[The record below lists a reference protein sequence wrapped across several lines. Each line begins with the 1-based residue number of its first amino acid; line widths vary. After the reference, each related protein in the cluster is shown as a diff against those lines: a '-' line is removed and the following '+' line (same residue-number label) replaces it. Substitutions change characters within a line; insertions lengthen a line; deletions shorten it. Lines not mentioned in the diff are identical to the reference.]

1 MREGRAACAHDAFDE
16 GSVVTDLNVTN
27 VAIIDYGAGN
37 VTSVAKALRH
47 LGAEPRIA
55 IDAGALAGADGIVVP
70 GVGHFARTTSIGAA
84 MRRALRCAIEAGT
97 PLLGICLGLHWLFE
111 GSTEAPD
118 AAGLGVFQGRCS
130 ALRGSP
136 GIKVPHVGWNAI
148 DITGNESRLLK
159 GLGGRPYAYFCHS
172 YAAEC
177 GDRTVGIADHGE
189 AFSAVVE
196 RDAVFGVQFHPEKS
210 GAVGLAVLRNF
221 LRVCEEAR

>member
-1 MREGRAACAHDAFDE
+1 
-16 GSVVTDLNVTN
+16 VNVTN

-47 LGAEPRIA
+47 LGAEPRLA
-55 IDAGALAGADGIVVP
+55 IDPGGLAGADGIVVP
-70 GVGHFARTTSIGAA
+70 GVGHFARTTAIDAA
-84 MRRALRCAIEAGT
+84 MRRALQHAIDAGT

-130 ALRGSP
+130 ALRGLP

-148 DITGNESRLLK
+148 DITANGSRLFT
-159 GLGGRPYAYFCHS
+159 GLGSQSYAYFCHS
-172 YAAEC
+172 YAAAC
-177 GDRTVGIADHGE
+177 GDRTVGIADHGD

-210 GAVGLAVLRNF
+210 GAVGLGVLRNF
-221 LRVCEEAR
+221 LRVCDEAR

>member
-1 MREGRAACAHDAFDE
+1 
-16 GSVVTDLNVTN
+16 VNVTS

-37 VTSVAKALRH
+37 VTSVAKALRY
-47 LGAEPRIA
+47 LGAAPRVA
-55 IDAGALAGADGIVVP
+55 IDPGSIAGADGIVVP
-70 GVGHFARTTSIGAA
+70 GVGHFARTTAIDTAT
-84 MRRALRCAIEAGT
+84 RRVLRHAIDAGT

-136 GIKVPHVGWNAI
+136 EIKVPHVGWNSI
-148 DITGNESRLLK
+148 DVTANGSRLLN
-159 GLGGRPYAYFCHS
+159 GLGTKPYAYFCHS
-172 YAAEC
+172 YAVEC
-177 GDRTVGIADHGE
+177 GDRTAGMTNHGD

-210 GAVGLAVLRNF
+210 GAVGLAVLGNF
-221 LRVCEEAR
+221 LRVCNEAR

>member
-1 MREGRAACAHDAFDE
+1 MREGRAPCAHDAINE
-16 GSVVTDLNVTN
+16 GPVVTDLNGTN

-37 VTSVAKALRH
+37 VTSVEKALRH

-55 IDAGALAGADGIVVP
+55 IDAGALAGADGIVIP
-70 GVGHFARTTSIGAA
+70 GVGHFARTTSIDAA
-84 MRRALRCAIEAGT
+84 MRRALRRVIEAGT

-118 AAGLGVFQGRCS
+118 APGLGIFQGRCS

-148 DITGNESRLLK
+148 DVTANESRLLQ
-159 GLGGRPYAYFCHS
+159 GLGSRPYAYFCHS

-177 GDRTVGIADHGE
+177 GDRTVGIASHGD

-196 RDAVFGVQFHPEKS
+196 RDAVFGFSFTRKNPAPSVLPCS
-210 GAVGLAVLRNF
+210 GIF
-221 LRVCEEAR
+221 LRVCDEAR